1 MADTLIF
8 VATCADE
15 NPDKATIPFALGN
28 SALLV
33 RLGGIPQVGLISPGF
48 AF

>member
-28 SALLV
+28 SALAMDTDVIIVELK
-33 RLGGIPQVGLISPGF
+33 
-48 AF
+48 